1 MKDVPGLATIAAVLL
16 DMDGTLVDSDAA
28 VERAWAAWARE
39 HGVDAVTALADV
51 HNGPAERTVRK
62 LLPQADAEAVVT
74 AAQRQ
79 LALQYDDLSDVVAAP
94 GAARLLETLN
104 RWAVPWAVVTS
115 ADTTLARARLGAAG
129 IDPPVLVTADDV
141 ANGKPDPEGYLLA
154 ARLLGV
160 VPSQCLVVEDSVPG
174 LAAGRAAGSVTATL
188 RGLRGDVP
196 LGDLTQL
203 ADLLEDVL
211 SRPARPGFVLLTARS
226 HSWAATDTG
235 SQASQALPSTPPHAG
250 ALRRGRPTR
259 GGGQSWRTGSIVTR
273 RISSSSGAGQNTPA
287 STISRSSDGST

>member
-211 SRPARPGFVLLTARS
+211 SRRPVR
-226 HSWAATDTG
+226 
-235 SQASQALPSTPPHAG
+235 ASCS
-250 ALRRGRPTR
+250 
-259 GGGQSWRTGSIVTR
+259 
-273 RISSSSGAGQNTPA
+273 
-287 STISRSSDGST
+287 